1 MTATTII
8 TAKVQELQE
17 LKRMQEELTATIDAI
32 TDEIKAA
39 MGDQEELSAGAFRIT
54 WKPVT
59 TSRIDTTA
67 LKKEL
72 PDIAARFL
80 KTSTSRRFCVN

>member
-1 MTATTII
+1 MSTATII
-8 TAKVQELQE
+8 AKVTELQE
-17 LKRMQEELTATIDAI
+17 LKRMQEELTATIESI

-39 MGDQEELSAGAFRIT
+39 MGEQEELSAGAFRVT

-72 PDIAARFL
+72 PDVAARYM
-80 KTSTSRRFCVN
+80 KTSTTRRFCVN

>member
-1 MTATTII
+1 MSTATII
-8 TAKVQELQE
+8 AKVTELQE
-17 LKRMQEELTATIDAI
+17 LKRMQEELTATIEAI

-39 MGDQEELSAGAFRIT
+39 MGSQEELSAGAFRIT

-59 TSRIDTTA
+59 TSRIDTAA

-72 PDIAARFL
+72 PDVAARYL
-80 KTSTSRRFCVN
+80 KTSTTRRFCVN

>member
-1 MTATTII
+1 MSNSEII
-8 TAKVQELQE
+8 AKVKELQE
-17 LKRMQEELTATIDAI
+17 LKRMQEELSAEIEAAQDAI
-32 TDEIKAA
+32 KAI

-80 KTSTSRRFCVN
+80 KTTTSRRFCVN

>member
-1 MTATTII
+1 MSTATII
-8 TAKVQELQE
+8 AKVTELQE
-17 LKRMQEELTATIDAI
+17 LKRMQEELTATIEAI

-39 MGDQEELSAGAFRIT
+39 MGEQEELSAGAFRIT

-59 TSRIDTTA
+59 TSRIDTAA

-72 PDIAARFL
+72 PDVAARYL
-80 KTSTSRRFCVN
+80 KTSTTRRFCVN

>member
-1 MTATTII
+1 MSTATII
-8 TAKVQELQE
+8 AKVTELQE
-17 LKRMQEELTATIDAI
+17 LKRMQEELNATIESI

-39 MGDQEELSAGAFRIT
+39 MGSQEELSAGAFRIT

-72 PDIAARFL
+72 PDVAARYL
-80 KTSTSRRFCVN
+80 KTSTTRRFCVN

>member
-1 MTATTII
+1 MTATTTI

-39 MGDQEELSAGAFRIT
+39 MGDQEELSAGAFKVT

-59 TSRIDTTA
+59 SSRIDTTA

-72 PDIAARFL
+72 PDIAAKYL
-80 KTSTSRRFCVN
+80 KTTTTRRFCVN